1 MKMTK
6 MVHCDLERESLT
18 DQVGEGSAQ
27 CACNVYIGIRLV
39 RGHLQIAL
47 AHWVNQLVSNINAN
61 IVKMLTRLVGKNVF
75 ETFDFLDTFFL

>member
-27 CACNVYIGIRLV
+27 CACNVYIGLV
-39 RGHLQIAL
+39 RSHLQIAL

-61 IVKMLTRLVGKNVF
+61 LVKMLTRLVSWKK
-75 ETFDFLDTFFL
+75 TAKWC